1 MGPGMGHR
9 TLRKRSGA
17 RLMVKIVPAVFP
29 MSITTHLVIITVTKC
44 WIVDRD
50 EARVYDC
57 SLAVVTFGREQ
68 L

>member
-1 MGPGMGHR
+1 
-9 TLRKRSGA
+9 
-17 RLMVKIVPAVFP
+17 MVKIVPAVFP